1 MRLRIKQART
11 TVFNNKTW
19 IENSGVRK
27 WWAESETKGYYWTLG
42 NSEKGDFSE
51 LTKLIEN
58 TSTENAFTKEEKI
71 FYEEKEVSNHSMISL
86 PSGLKEN
93 SDVHKPSINKSSI
106 KASLES
112 NQENQK
118 KKRSSLVKE

>member
-58 TSTENAFTKEEKI
+58 TSTENAFTKEEK
-71 FYEEKEVSNHSMISL
+71 EVSNHSMISL

-112 NQENQK
+112 NQEK
-118 KKRSSLVKE
+118 KKKKARS